1 MTTEPFDANEIIQQM
16 IQLHIQRKHIKEQ
29 IEALNPLFYEACETQ
44 NSDRFRLEQATIYRN
59 VSPGSWTYPSYIVE
73 VEERLAQLKKEF
85 KETHEPSS
93 GRNNGWKL
101 RLRGVEK
108 TNNSK

>member
-16 IQLHIQRKHIKEQ
+16 IQLHIQRKHIHEQ
-29 IEALNPLFYEACETQ
+29 IEALNPLFYNACETQ
-44 NSDRFRLEQATIYRN
+44 NSDRFRLAQATIFRN
-59 VSPGSWTYPSYIVE
+59 VSKGSWTYPSYIVE
-73 VEERLAQLKKEF
+73 AEERYKQLKKDFE
-85 KETHEPSS
+85 ETHEPPS

-108 TNNSK
+108 TDDSE